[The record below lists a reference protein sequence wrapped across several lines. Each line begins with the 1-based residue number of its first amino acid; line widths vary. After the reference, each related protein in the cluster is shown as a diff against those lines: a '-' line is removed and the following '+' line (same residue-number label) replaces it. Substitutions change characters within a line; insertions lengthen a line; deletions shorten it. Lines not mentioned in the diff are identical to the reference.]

1 MGIQCFLPGQRK
13 AILGGE
19 VAVEQLFALNFP
31 FSVIRGLFIMPLLV
45 RLWQFGA
52 KQWLSM
58 WGG

>member
-1 MGIQCFLPGQRK
+1 MGIQCFLPSQRK
-13 AILGGE
+13 VIMGVG

-58 WGG
+58 WCG

>member
-1 MGIQCFLPGQRK
+1 MGVG
-13 AILGGE
+13 

-58 WGG
+58 WCG